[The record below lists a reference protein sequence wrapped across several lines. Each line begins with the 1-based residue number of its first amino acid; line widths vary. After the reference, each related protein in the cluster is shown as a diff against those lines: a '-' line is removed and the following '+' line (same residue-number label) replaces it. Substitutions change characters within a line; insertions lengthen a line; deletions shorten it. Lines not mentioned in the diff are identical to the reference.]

1 METDQHIKPEYP
13 VNTQQKGEPM
23 KDRMRVRPVVLEVFL
38 VTFIMTAMAPLSVRA
53 EYYRYT
59 DQSGV
64 VRYTDNL
71 LDVPEAQRSRVEKYI
86 GKNDQSEDAIP
97 VDAPSDDD
105 VEKKSEQMN
114 PVDSKQ
120 LEFEYLSQEKAEID
134 KEYDMIIKEKNDLTL
149 NKAKM
154 DIEVYNKKALQFNER
169 IAAYEERR
177 KAFEEAANAFNSQIK

>member
-1 METDQHIKPEYP
+1 
-13 VNTQQKGEPM
+13 M
-23 KDRMRVRPVVLEVFL
+23 KDRMHLGPVVLEVFL
-38 VTFIMTAMAPLSVRA
+38 LTFILTIVAPLSLRA

-59 DQSGV
+59 DQNGV

-86 GKNDQSEDAIP
+86 GKNDQSEEAIP
-97 VDAPSDDD
+97 VDVSSDDD

-114 PVDSKQ
+114 PDDSKQ
-120 LEFEYLSQEKAEID
+120 LEFEYLSQEKAAID
-134 KEYDMIIKEKNDLTL
+134 KEYDTIIKEKDDLVL
-149 NKAKM
+149 NKDKM